1 MCSSI
6 GSSPQSHSS
15 SVFSIY
21 PSSASSVITPFP
33 ASPSRKRRVDYA
45 NKRISELAKRVRGS
59 DDDEKEGEVDEL
71 VDDVFDEDPAASEKP
86 SDWDP
91 FGPDEAEIC

>member
-1 MCSSI
+1 M
-6 GSSPQSHSS
+6 
-15 SVFSIY
+15 
-21 PSSASSVITPFP
+21 
-33 ASPSRKRRVDYA
+33 
-45 NKRISELAKRVRGS
+45 RGS